1 LLFCGF
7 CGFLGV
13 VAFPRAARAGGGGGG
28 GGGGRPPPPPTRW
41 NLGDVLTGVLLAHL
55 VSAGNHL
62 EELGELD
69 GVVAVVVDV
78 GDHLLELLVLDL
90 EAKGAHCRRA

>member
-1 LLFCGF
+1 VVGVDR
-7 CGFLGV
+7 LGLERLATEPIQGAWV
-13 VAFPRAARAGGGGGG
+13 FGGGGGS
-28 GGGGRPPPPPTRW
+28 RW

>member
-1 LLFCGF
+1 VVGVDR
-7 CGFLGV
+7 LGLERLATEPIQGAWV
-13 VAFPRAARAGGGGGG
+13 FGGGGGG
-28 GGGGRPPPPPTRW
+28 GSRW